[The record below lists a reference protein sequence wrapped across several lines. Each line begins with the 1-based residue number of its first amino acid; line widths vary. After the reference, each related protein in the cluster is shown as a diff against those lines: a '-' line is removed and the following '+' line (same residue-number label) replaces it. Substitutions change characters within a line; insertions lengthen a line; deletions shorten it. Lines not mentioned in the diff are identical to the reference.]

1 MSTLTTAKAAP
12 TTLTGASPYHV
23 TFPNVL
29 RSEWIKF
36 WTLRSTIW
44 TIGSTI
50 VVMAGISFMAVF
62 FTAQEASRG
71 GTPRESAAQMQ
82 AILHDPSI
90 VLGGTG
96 MAQLAIA
103 VLGVL
108 VITGEYSTG
117 MIRSTLTAVPKRL
130 PALWAKAIV
139 LTAVT
144 AVTAVVSVAVSW
156 AVTWPTLHAQ
166 GAAINLSDSV
176 TQRILLGGVLY
187 LVAIALLAFA
197 IGALLRHSA
206 AALATV
212 LGLLLV
218 VENVFRLI
226 PATFFRN
233 VSPFLPSTAGQQL
246 TQTQSSI
253 DVARAAAKASG
264 STAAVLDPWQGYGVM
279 ILWVVVLLAVAA
291 VLLRRRDA

>member
-1 MSTLTTAKAAP
+1 MSTLTTASAVH
-12 TTLTGASPYHV
+12 TTHSATSPYHV
-23 TFPNVL
+23 TFRHVL

-44 TIGSTI
+44 TIGSTV
-50 VVMAGISFMAVF
+50 VVMAGISWLAVF
-62 FTAQEASRG
+62 FTAQEATNG
-71 GTPRESAAQMQ
+71 GTPRESGAQMT
-82 AILHDPSI
+82 ALLHDPGI
-90 VLGGTG
+90 VLAGTS

-117 MIRSTLTAVPKRL
+117 MIRSTLTAVPARL

-139 LTAVT
+139 LAAVT
-144 AVTAVVSVAVSW
+144 AVTAAVSVAVSW
-156 AVTWPTLHAQ
+156 AVTLPTLHAHD
-166 GAAINLSDSV
+166 AAINLSDSE

-218 VENVFRLI
+218 VENVFRAI
-226 PATFFRN
+226 PAAFFRN
-233 VSPFLPSTAGQQL
+233 VSPFLPSTAG
-246 TQTQSSI
+246 TQITTSQASI
-253 DVARAAAKASG
+253 DQARAA
-264 STAAVLDPWQGYGVM
+264 STATVLDPWQGYGVM
-279 ILWVVVLLAVAA
+279 ILWVVVLVIVAA

>member
-1 MSTLTTAKAAP
+1 MSTLTTASVTP
-12 TTLTGASPYHV
+12 TASSTAGVSPYHV

-44 TIGSTI
+44 TIGSAI
-50 VVMAGISFMAVF
+50 VVMAGFGFLTVY
-62 FTAQEASRG
+62 FTAQAISRNISEDRG
-71 GTPRESAAQMQ
+71 GPPAGIIHEP
-82 AILHDPSI
+82 AIILQGS
-90 VLGGTG
+90 LL
-96 MAQLAIA
+96 AQLAVA

-130 PALWAKAIV
+130 PALWAKALV
-139 LTAVT
+139 LTVVSALTAV
-144 AVTAVVSVAVSW
+144 VAVALSW
-156 AVTWPTLHAQ
+156 LVTLPTLRANHAALDL
-166 GAAINLSDSV
+166 GDAE

-187 LVAIALLAFA
+187 LVGIALLAFA

-218 VENVFRLI
+218 VETVFSAI
-226 PATFFRN
+226 PATFFRKI
-233 VSPFLPSTAGQQL
+233 SPFLPSTAGQQIVAS
-246 TQTQSSI
+246 QSSI
-253 DVARAAAKASG
+253 DQTRAAVG
-264 STAAVLDPWQGYGVM
+264 TARVVLDPWQGYGVM
-279 ILWVVVLLAVAA
+279 MLWVVVLLAVAA
-291 VLLRRRDA
+291 VLLRRREA

>member
-1 MSTLTTAKAAP
+1 MSTLTTA
-12 TTLTGASPYHV
+12 TTTRTSHAGATQYRV
-23 TFPNVL
+23 TFPHVL

-44 TIGSTI
+44 TIGSTV
-50 VVMAGISFMAVF
+50 VVMAGISWLAVY
-62 FTAQEASRG
+62 FTAQAAYGGNASSEN
-71 GTPRESAAQMQ
+71 TAQMI
-82 AILHDPSI
+82 AVLKDPST
-90 VLGGTG
+90 VLAGTG

-144 AVTAVVSVAVSW
+144 AVTAAVSVAASW
-156 AVTWPTLHAQ
+156 AVTLPTLHAHD
-166 GAAINLSDSV
+166 AAINLSDSE

-218 VENVFRLI
+218 VENVFRAI

-233 VSPFLPSTAGQQL
+233 VSPFLPSTAGQQITS
-246 TQTQSSI
+246 TQASI
-253 DVARAAAKASG
+253 DTARAA
-264 STAAVLDPWQGYGVM
+264 STATVLDPWQGYGVM
-279 ILWVVVLLAVAA
+279 VLWVVVLVAVAA

>member
-1 MSTLTTAKAAP
+1 MSTLTATSPAPGAAHP
-12 TTLTGASPYHV
+12 TTSPYRL
-23 TFPNVL
+23 TFAHIL

-44 TIGSTI
+44 TLASTV
-50 VVMAGISFMAVF
+50 VVMAGISFLAVF
-62 FTAQEASRG
+62 FTARAADNQVGRNNG
-71 GTPRESAAQMQ
+71 GPDMGS
-82 AILHDPSI
+82 ILHDPSI

-117 MIRSTLTAVPKRL
+117 MIRSTLTAVPRRL
-130 PALWAKAIV
+130 SALWAKALV
-139 LTAVT
+139 LTVVA
-144 AVTAVVSVAVSW
+144 AVTAVVSIAVSW
-156 AVTWPTLHAQ
+156 AVTLPTLRANHAALDL
-166 GAAINLSDSV
+166 GDSE

-187 LVAIALLAFA
+187 IVGIALLSFA

-218 VENVFRLI
+218 VENVFRSI
-226 PATFFRN
+226 PAAFFRN
-233 VSPFLPSTAGQQL
+233 VSPFLPSTAGQQITA
-246 TQTQSSI
+246 TQATI
-253 DVARAAAKASG
+253 DSMRES
-264 STAAVLDPWQGYGVM
+264 STATVLGAWQGYGVM
-279 ILWVVVLLAVAA
+279 MLWVVVLLAAGA